1 MKCSWFL
8 DQNKE
13 DFSRRDTE
21 RRITEELVTVV
32 ECEKWM
38 EVEGREERMLIKS
51 SEKPENR
58 RVGP

>member
-1 MKCSWFL
+1 
-8 DQNKE
+8 
-13 DFSRRDTE
+13 
-21 RRITEELVTVV
+21 
-32 ECEKWM
+32 M

>member
-1 MKCSWFL
+1 
-8 DQNKE
+8 
-13 DFSRRDTE
+13 
-21 RRITEELVTVV
+21 VV

-38 EVEGREERMLIKS
+38 EVEGREERVLIKS

>member
-38 EVEGREERMLIKS
+38 EVEGREERVLIKS